1 MTSPTII
8 QTPGV
13 LDTAMAAFQRAFTL
27 SAQLEQQRRELDL
40 RRQQVESQTELE
52 AAQRNALL
60 NNIKLATAQ
69 ADRDRQ
75 ALAIVQGNIQNVMDP
90 QKFFSVMSQIDPAL
104 LPSITSFRDHFLQG
118 QRDAVA
124 LAEQERQSSALSAAI
139 MHLPAG
145 QQQKAQDLTALTKS
159 GMPVDV
165 AVALIM
171 GAPARP
177 APTFADYTGRINAAR
192 GFMDK
197 GMTAGEA
204 YRMVQL
210 PLPPGVDPNYKIPQ
224 VVAGGAGAGISQAR
238 QKVVM
243 HLPAME
249 QSNLSLDLLEDKG
262 VRISIPAQAY
272 REALVRAR
280 GGGATAVLAAL
291 TSMGLNLALPSE
303 QRQYVAAQMRGAN
316 AFRYIVSG
324 QQTSDAEFAFILS
337 YYAAGVGDDD
347 ATLLPKRVFRHAME
361 NATRAIGDGQLN
373 RVEALDSMIQ
383 LAKSQ
388 GADADVMATL
398 RKMRGY
404 AVIEDQGNT
413 PPVISRDN
421 PTDPN
426 DWDAA
431 AGAVIDS
438 MGVQP

>member
-165 AVALIM
+165 AVALVM
-171 GAPARP
+171 GAPASTRP
-177 APTFADYTGRINAAR
+177 IPTFADYTGRINAAR

-204 YRMVQL
+204 YRMGQL

-224 VVAGGAGAGISQAR
+224 DRKSVV
-238 QKVVM
+238 
-243 HLPAME
+243 
-249 QSNLSLDLLEDKG
+249 
-262 VRISIPAQAY
+262 
-272 REALVRAR
+272 
-280 GGGATAVLAAL
+280 
-291 TSMGLNLALPSE
+291 
-303 QRQYVAAQMRGAN
+303 
-316 AFRYIVSG
+316 
-324 QQTSDAEFAFILS
+324 
-337 YYAAGVGDDD
+337 
-347 ATLLPKRVFRHAME
+347 
-361 NATRAIGDGQLN
+361 
-373 RVEALDSMIQ
+373 
-383 LAKSQ
+383 
-388 GADADVMATL
+388 
-398 RKMRGY
+398 
-404 AVIEDQGNT
+404 
-413 PPVISRDN
+413 
-421 PTDPN
+421 
-426 DWDAA
+426 
-431 AGAVIDS
+431 
-438 MGVQP
+438 